1 MVRLDYLFYMKAWA
15 GDPIDQRDLRVI
27 ANALELKDE
36 NQASEIVRGFSPGE
50 LPRDV
55 EILLE
60 SLFE

>member
-1 MVRLDYLFYMKAWA
+1 MVRLDYLFYMRAWA

-27 ANALELKDE
+27 ANTLELKDE
-36 NQASEIVRGFSPGE
+36 HQASEIVRGFSPGE

-55 EILLE
+55 ESLLD

>member
-1 MVRLDYLFYMKAWA
+1 MKAWA

-36 NQASEIVRGFSPGE
+36 HQASAIVRGFSPAE
-50 LPRDV
+50 VRRDV

>member
-1 MVRLDYLFYMKAWA
+1 MKAWA

-27 ANALELKDE
+27 ANALELTDDR
-36 NQASEIVRGFSPGE
+36 QANEIVRGFSPGE